1 MKTWERIYIDGSWRR
16 PGDGGPLEMRNS
28 STEEVVAV
36 AAAGTPP
43 DVDAAVEAAGR
54 AFPSW
59 SATPAKERADH
70 LAALAMRLAPRLPG
84 LAADIAAQVGMPLP
98 SANFY
103 QSAAAY
109 AIVNGYA
116 GLLSEFEFDAQV
128 GHSVVTR
135 EPVGVVGCITPW
147 NYPLVQTAF
156 KVAPALAAGC
166 TVVLKPTDVAPL
178 AALVFA
184 EAVDEAG
191 LPPGVFNLVTGR
203 ADVGQAL
210 VAHPGVDMI
219 SFTGSTATG
228 RHVAGAAAAGVKKVA
243 LELGGK
249 SANLILDDADLERAV
264 TAGVQNC
271 FLNSGQTC
279 FSWSRM
285 LVPAGRYDDAV
296 AIACS
301 VAEGFVVGDPLEP
314 GTTLGPLVSA
324 AQRDRVRRYIA
335 LGRSEGARLATGG
348 VEPPGGLERGWFVR
362 PTVFADVDNRSRL
375 AQEEIFGPVL
385 AVIPHR
391 GDDDA
396 VALAN
401 DTIYGLHGAV
411 WSADGE
417 RAVSVARRLRTGA
430 VDVNGAAPNIHAP
443 FGGYKQ
449 SGYGREWGRYGLE
462 EFLLH
467 KAIQI

>member
-1 MKTWERIYIDGSWRR
+1 MKTWEHVYIGGTWRR
-16 PGDGGPLEMRNS
+16 PAGDGLLEMRNS
-28 STEEVVAV
+28 TTEEI
-36 AAAGTPP
+36 AALAACGGLA
-43 DVDAAVEAAGR
+43 DLDAAVDAAGR
-54 AFPSW
+54 AFASW
-59 SATPAKERADH
+59 SATPPKERAAH
-70 LAALAMRLAPRLPG
+70 LGALARKLAPRLPG
-84 LAADIAAQVGMPLP
+84 LAADIAAQVGMPLG

-103 QSAAAY
+103 QAAAAY
-109 AIVNGYA
+109 AIVNGYVD
-116 GLLSEFEFDAQV
+116 LLGRFEFDTQV
-128 GHSVVTR
+128 DHSVVAR

-166 TVVLKPTDVAPL
+166 TVVLKPTEVAPL

-210 VAHPGVDMI
+210 VAHPEVDMI

-228 RHVAGAAAAGVKKVA
+228 RQVAAAAAGTVKKVA

-249 SANLILDDADLERAV
+249 SANVILDDADLERAV

-285 LVPAGRYDDAV
+285 LVPRSRYDDAV
-296 AIACS
+296 KIARS
-301 VAEGFVVGDPLEP
+301 LAEEFVLGDPLEP

-324 AQRDRVRRYIA
+324 AQRDRVRRFIA
-335 LGRSEGARLATGG
+335 LGETDGARLVTGG
-348 VEPPGGLERGWFVR
+348 VEPPEGLDHGWFVR

-385 AVIPHR
+385 AIISHT
-391 GDDDA
+391 GDDEA

-401 DTIYGLHGAV
+401 DSIYGLHGAV
-411 WSADGE
+411 WSADQA
-417 RAVSVARRLRTGA
+417 RAISVARRLRTGA
-430 VDVNGAAPNIHAP
+430 VDVNGAAVNIRAP

-449 SGYGREWGRYGLE
+449 SGYGREWGAYGLE

-467 KAIQI
+467 KAIQT

>member
-1 MKTWERIYIDGSWRR
+1 MKTWEDIYIDGSWRR
-16 PGDGGPLEMRNS
+16 PSGDGSLEMRNS
-28 STEEVVAV
+28 TTEEVVATAACGGV
-36 AAAGTPP
+36 A

-54 AFPSW
+54 AFASW
-59 SATPAKERADH
+59 SATPPKERADH
-70 LAALAMRLAPRLPG
+70 LGALARKLAPRLTG
-84 LAADIAAQVGMPLP
+84 LAADIAAQVGMPLAT
-98 SANFY
+98 ANFY
-103 QSAAAY
+103 QAAAAY
-109 AIVNGYA
+109 AIVNGYVDIL
-116 GLLSEFEFDAQV
+116 GRFEFDTQV
-128 GHSVVTR
+128 DNSVVAR

-166 TVVLKPTDVAPL
+166 TVVLKPTEVAPL

-203 ADVGQAL
+203 ADAGEAL
-210 VAHPGVDMI
+210 VAHRQVDMI

-228 RHVAGAAAAGVKKVA
+228 RQVAAAAAGTVKKVA

-249 SANLILDDADLERAV
+249 SANVILDDADLERAV

-285 LVPAGRYDDAV
+285 LVPRSRYDDAV
-296 AIACS
+296 AIARA
-301 VAEGFVVGDPLEP
+301 VAEGFVLGDPLEP
-314 GTTLGPLVSA
+314 GTTLGPVVSA
-324 AQRDRVRRYIA
+324 AQRDRVRSYIA
-335 LGRSEGARLATGG
+335 LGESEGARLVTGG
-348 VEPPGGLERGWFVR
+348 VEPPDGLERGWFVR
-362 PTVFADVDNRSRL
+362 PTLFADVDNRSRL

-385 AVIPHR
+385 ALIPHS
-391 GDDDA
+391 GDEEA

-411 WSADGE
+411 WSADEE
-417 RAVSVARRLRTGA
+417 RAISVARRLRTGV
-430 VDVNGAAPNIHAP
+430 VDVNGAAANIRAP

-467 KAIQI
+467 KAIQT